1 LDGNWNV
8 KVTDFWKSSN
18 LDGESKKK
26 VMTFVGSPMWMAPE
40 VVEQVLH

>member
-1 LDGNWNV
+1 
-8 KVTDFWKSSN
+8 VTDFWKSSN